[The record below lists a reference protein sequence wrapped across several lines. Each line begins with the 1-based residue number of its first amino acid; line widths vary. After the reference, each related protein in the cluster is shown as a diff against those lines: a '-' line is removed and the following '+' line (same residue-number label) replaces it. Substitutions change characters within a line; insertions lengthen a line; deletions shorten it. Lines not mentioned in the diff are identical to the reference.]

1 MLTAIFNRTAA
12 LVAAASV
19 GRQDTTTIRVP
30 GHGGVLDSTVDRTLL
45 PDTITPI
52 VQWIFQKPP
61 WLMWSGAIL
70 AALLALG
77 ALWWLRGHIK
87 AVASYI
93 RSRSGAVKAVL
104 GAAVLLAIFGVVAG
118 SLKTYDFMM
127 NDKRMCNGCHV
138 FVPSGQVIERP
149 DSGDYTLVNMLEGKH
164 DTLNCHAC
172 HAFNARKEAVKM
184 VLWMSGVRDS
194 TIPKH
199 GTVPRDVCE
208 TCHKQ
213 GEAKETWQAIAQT
226 AGHRTHFES
235 DSSALK
241 GKVECLTCHAR
252 SAHRFAPVDSTC
264 SQNGCHL
271 TRDVKIRLG
280 KMAGQTGLHC
290 MVCHRFT
297 RAVPELATFD
307 SAKGALRPGSKQ
319 CFSCHA
325 MRERLADF
333 NPERDPHGGTCGMC
347 HNPHENVKPKDA
359 LKSCAD
365 AGCHADWK
373 QVDFHQGA
381 AHRKIAT
388 RCESCHTPHAA
399 RVDASDCVGCHQSAK
414 ARAAQRGKNPPLPFD
429 TLKALQRTSGPLE
442 IMPPS
447 PHGKGDAPIDDPPPG
462 SPTPSGAPPRPF
474 SHTNHKKLACIT
486 CHDVKSK
493 ASTVTFKAP
502 RGCLICHHQDP
513 SKSECA
519 TCHAASQVQ
528 ALAVSESIHVQTSAP
543 RAPARER
550 EVAFSHGGHS
560 TVTCLTCHTTPVT
573 LAPSPEARQ
582 CQGCHE
588 QHHDAGRDC
597 AACHRAPSN
606 WEAHTRESH
615 VDCVACHQATTVSR
629 LTPDR
634 AFCLACHD
642 PKVDHQAGTECT
654 VCHLLNTPSGFQPQL
669 MGGR

>member
-1 MLTAIFNRTAA
+1 MLATIINGTAA
-12 LVAAASV
+12 FVAAASI
-19 GRQDTTTIRVP
+19 RQDTTTIRVP
-30 GHGGVLDSTVDRTLL
+30 GHGEVLDSTVDHTLL
-45 PDTITPI
+45 PDAITPI

-61 WLMWSGAIL
+61 WLMWTGAII
-70 AALLALG
+70 AAVLALG

-87 AVASYI
+87 AVA
-93 RSRSGAVKAVL
+93 RFLTTRSGPVKAVL
-104 GAAVLLAIFGVVAG
+104 LGTALLLVVGTVAAGMK
-118 SLKTYDFMM
+118 SYDFMM

-149 DSGDYTLVNMLEGKH
+149 DTGDYTLVNKLEGKH

-199 GTVPRDVCE
+199 GTVPRNVCE
-208 TCHKQ
+208 QCHKQ
-213 GEAKETWQAIAQT
+213 GEAKETWQAIAKT
-226 AGHRTHFES
+226 AGHRTHLES
-235 DSSALK
+235 DSSALQ

-264 SQNGCHL
+264 SQQGCHL
-271 TRDVKIRLG
+271 TQDVNIRLG
-280 KMAGQTGLHC
+280 AMAKQTGLHC
-290 MVCHRFT
+290 MVCHKFT
-297 RAVPELATFD
+297 RVVPGLATFD
-307 SAKGALRPGSKQ
+307 SAKGALVPGSKQ

-373 QVDFHQGA
+373 KVDFHEGK

-388 RCESCHTPHAA
+388 RCEACHAPHAA
-399 RVDASDCVGCHQSAK
+399 RVDASDCVGCHESAK
-414 ARAAQRGKNPPLPFD
+414 ARAAQRKQPPLPFD

-442 IMPPS
+442 TAPPS
-447 PHGKGDAPIDDPPPG
+447 WHGKGDAPIDDPPPRE
-462 SPTPSGAPPRPF
+462 PDPPGAPPRPF
-474 SHTNHKKLACIT
+474 SHSNHKKLQCIT

-502 RGCLICHHQDP
+502 RGCLICHHQAP
-513 SKSECA
+513 SKANCA
-519 TCHAASQVQ
+519 ACHDAARMQELQVR
-528 ALAVSESIHVQTSAP
+528 ETIHIQTTAP
-543 RAPARER
+543 KAPDRTR
-550 EVAFSHGGHS
+550 EVAFSHEGHDQ
-560 TVTCLTCHTTPVT
+560 VTCLTCHTTPVT
-573 LAPSPEARQ
+573 LAPSPAVMA
-582 CQGCHE
+582 CQGCHD
-588 QHHDAGRDC
+588 QHHETGNDC
-597 AACHRAPSN
+597 AACHRSTTN
-606 WEAHTRESH
+606 WDAHTRESH
-615 VDCVACHQATTVSR
+615 VDCVACHQGTTVSR
-629 LTPDR
+629 LAPDR
-634 AFCLACHD
+634 AFCLTCHD

-654 VCHLLNTPSGFQPQL
+654 VCHLLSTPSEFRPQL
-669 MGGR
+669 MGAN